1 MAIDLKYADPTT
13 IDKVNDNIN
22 ELSKSAIHNKVI
34 DIDTSSIEVEMSN
47 GDSEKI
53 RLVLL
58 QLINNMKAS

>member
-22 ELSKSAIHNKVI
+22 ELSKSAIHKKVI

>member
-13 IDKVNDNIN
+13 IEKVNDNIN
-22 ELSKSAIHNKVI
+22 ELSKSAIHKKVI